1 MAVDRL
7 NRKQVACKI
16 VKLKT
21 SVSDHIFSRHF
32 ENDGRYCI
40 SWTEQDTQMRSYG
53 DMLRREVDMLK
64 ALSHVRARNTL
75 GSLNRA
81 DQNPAQHHPASESFL
96 LQRIIAS
103 LSVLVLFGTN

>member
-21 SVSDHIFSRHF
+21 SGSDQTVSRHF
-32 ENDGRYCI
+32 ENDDRYGMPG
-40 SWTEQDTQMRSYG
+40 TELDIHMSSYE

-64 ALSHVRARNTL
+64 ALSHVRATNTL
-75 GSLNRA
+75 
-81 DQNPAQHHPASESFL
+81 ASRDS
-96 LQRIIAS
+96 
-103 LSVLVLFGTN
+103 